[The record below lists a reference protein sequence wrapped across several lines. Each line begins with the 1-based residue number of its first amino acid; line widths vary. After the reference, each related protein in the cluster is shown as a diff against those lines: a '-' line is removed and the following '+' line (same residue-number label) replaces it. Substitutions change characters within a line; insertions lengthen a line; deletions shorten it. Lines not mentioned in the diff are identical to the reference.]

1 MLFLWG
7 DMMKVKLGD
16 VCEIVSGTTPKSNC
30 SEYWNGELN
39 WITPAEL
46 NDDIVVVNE
55 SQRKITTKA
64 VIDSNLRPFPAGT
77 VLLSSRAPIGKVA
90 IAGKEMYCNQGFKN
104 LICSDFIYNKYLFYF
119 LKSKV
124 AYLNSL
130 GRGATFKEISKTI
143 VENIQINLPKKE
155 EQYKIVYILDK
166 ISEIISL
173 CQQQL
178 KKIDELVK
186 SRFIEMFGDPV
197 TNSKM
202 WKIDCLGNITT
213 KIGSGMTP
221 RGGKESYLATGVA
234 LIRSMNVHDGKFE
247 YKDLAYISAKQA
259 SEMKNVELI
268 ENDVLFNITGASVTR
283 TCVVP
288 NTILPAR
295 VNQHVAIIRCI
306 NESLNPIF
314 LNNLFL
320 QDGFKYKLL
329 NLARAGGATREAI
342 TKQQLEDLNV
352 ILPPIEIQNQFADF
366 VEQTDK
372 SKLEIQKSLDKL
384 EILKKS
390 LMQKYFG

>member
-1 MLFLWG
+1 
-7 DMMKVKLGD
+7 MMKVKLGD

-30 SEYWNGELN
+30 PEYWNGELN

-64 VIDSNLRPFPAGT
+64 VIDSNLRSFPAGT

-119 LKSKV
+119 FKSKV

-166 ISEIISL
+166 IIEIISL
-173 CQQQL
+173 RQQQL
-178 KKIDELVK
+178 KKLDELVK

-202 WKIDCLGNITT
+202 WDIDCLGNITT

-390 LMQKYFG
+390 LMQQYFG

>member
-1 MLFLWG
+1 LLFLWG

-372 SKLEIQKSLDKL
+372 SKFDN
-384 EILKKS
+384 
-390 LMQKYFG
+390 